1 MGGADS
7 ETREITQSQ
16 VLKEG
21 FECEL
26 DSKGSGDGQTISV
39 KDIIIFI
46 S

>member
-1 MGGADS
+1 MGEADS

-16 VLKEG
+16 VLEKG

-26 DSKGSGDGQTISV
+26 GSEGSGDGQTISV
-39 KDIIIFI
+39 KDIIIFT